1 MAQRSNARSSAVTEG
16 GTERLEV
23 SVANLDCD
31 HDAAALRR
39 AMEADAGIES
49 IEVRPTSGSVTLRFD
64 PRRTTAEALRGRLAQ
79 AGFPPRSGRGIERP
93 PPPWRNAKV
102 VTSAASGLLLL
113 AGWILGLVGAPSE
126 VSVALYLGAIG
137 IGGYFFGSEAA
148 RELLLER
155 EVGIE
160 LLMSI
165 AAVTAAAMGA
175 PGEGAML
182 VFLYSISEAA
192 EGYTADRT
200 RSAIRALMDLAPR
213 TALVRRDG
221 AEVEVAVEEVQ
232 PGDIFLVRP
241 GESIATDGVILSG
254 RSTVNEAPVTG
265 ESIPVEK
272 APEHT
277 VFAGTINGQ
286 GALEVRATKPFA
298 ENTISRIIRM
308 VEEAQEHKGRSH
320 RFIERFGRR
329 YSPAVLAAGVLMA
342 VMPPLLLGAAWAE
355 WITRAT
361 VFIVAAAP
369 CALVISIPITLVASL
384 GTAARRGVLIKG
396 GVHIEELARIR
407 VVALDKTGT
416 LTCGEPEVTDVLSA
430 AEPPARIRSE
440 SDLLAVAAGIERWSE
455 HPLAQAIVRAA
466 AKRSIAPRSTSDF
479 QARVGAGAS
488 ARLDGEQMYVG
499 SPAFFE
505 HELGIELT
513 AWRDATDALEKEG
526 KTLVAVGQ
534 RDRLWGVLALRDNL
548 RPEAK
553 RAVQGIKAL
562 GIARVVMLSGDN
574 QRTAAAI
581 AAEAGIDEVHAP
593 LKPEEKVAFVRELA
607 RGDSHVLM
615 VGDGVNDAPALAA
628 ATVGVAM
635 GAAGTDVALETADVA
650 LMADN
655 LEKLVYALEL
665 ARRNDRIVRQNLA
678 LSALVI
684 GGLVIGAVSGTFSLP
699 IAVLGHEISEF
710 VVIANGL
717 RMLKA

>member
-1 MAQRSNARSSAVTEG
+1 MTSTSQATLVATNSRI
-16 GTERLEV
+16 ERLDL

-31 HDAAALRR
+31 HDASALRR
-39 AMEADAGIES
+39 AMEGAPGVES
-49 IEVRPTSGSVTLRFD
+49 IDVRPTSGSVTLHFE
-64 PRRTTAEALRGRLAQ
+64 PHATTADTLRRRLAEV
-79 AGFPPRSGRGIERP
+79 GFPPRTGRGLERP

-113 AGWILGLVGAPSE
+113 GGWSLGLAGAPAEISL
-126 VSVALYLGAIG
+126 VLYLGAIG

-148 RELLLER
+148 RELLLAR
-155 EVGIE
+155 AVGIE

-165 AAVTAAAMGA
+165 AAVTAAVMGA

-213 TALVRRDG
+213 TALLRRDG
-221 AEVEVAVEEVQ
+221 AEVEVAAEEVQ
-232 PGDIFLVRP
+232 PGDVFLVRP
-241 GESIATDGVILSG
+241 GDAIATDGVILSG
-254 RSTVNEAPVTG
+254 HSAVNEAPVTG

-272 APEHT
+272 TPDHT

-298 ENTISRIIRM
+298 ENTLSRIIRM
-308 VEEAQEHKGRSH
+308 VEEAQERKGRSH
-320 RFIERFGRR
+320 RFIERFGRG
-329 YSPAVLAAGVLMA
+329 YSPAVLVAGLLTA
-342 VMPPLLLGAAWAE
+342 IAPPVLLGAAWAE

-361 VFIVAAAP
+361 VLIVAAAP

-396 GVHIEELARIR
+396 GVHIEELARVR

-416 LTCGEPEVTDVLSA
+416 LTRGKPEVTDVLTA
-430 AEPPARIRSE
+430 PEPLGKAYSE
-440 SDLLAVAAGIERWSE
+440 SDLLAVAAGLERWSE
-455 HPLAQAIVRAA
+455 HPLAQAIARAA
-466 AKRSIAPRSTSDF
+466 AERNIEPRPTSDF
-479 QARVGAGAS
+479 QAHVGAGAS
-488 ARLDGEQMYVG
+488 ALLDGERVYVG

-505 HELGIELT
+505 HDLGIELT
-513 AWRDATDALEKEG
+513 ALRDRIEALEKEG

-534 RDRLWGVLALRDNL
+534 EDRVWGLLALRDSL
-548 RPEAK
+548 RPEAQ
-553 RAVQGIKAL
+553 RAVQALKAF

-574 QRTAAAI
+574 ERTARAI
-581 AAEAGIDEVHAP
+581 AAEAGIDDVHAP
-593 LKPEEKVAFVRELA
+593 LKPEEKVALVQELT
-607 RGDSHVLM
+607 RSDGHVAM

-655 LEKLVYALEL
+655 LEKLVYAFQL

-678 LSALVI
+678 LSALVM
-684 GGLVIGAVSGTFSLP
+684 GGLVLGAVSGTFSLP